1 MFRLHWHRAIFIL
14 DNITLRETCGR
25 IEMVKGIDISFN
37 FWVSVD
43 IEITLELS
51 LKSVVVVECYGD
63 TLLDV
68 GLLL

>member
-1 MFRLHWHRAIFIL
+1 
-14 DNITLRETCGR
+14 
-25 IEMVKGIDISFN
+25 MVKGIDISFN